1 MKRYTF
7 YLCAALIGAALL
19 CSSAAFAQGV
29 SRPKITN
36 IPGGFFIEWASPVE
50 IAAIKLDKRLSGPLE
65 IMFDVPSV
73 EFLDGIDKKPL
84 PVTSPEMTTALADYW
99 IVRGKPEKA
108 IPLYVDSLALGNLD
122 EKWAFVFRNNLA
134 MLYSQLLGQHTKALE
149 VVDKALETNRDNFT
163 LLDTKG
169 LIYLNASEPALAIP
183 VLQRAVEL
191 SCQLPI
197 YCMHLSYALHLDGR
211 PAQARRYFDN
221 ARESLIPLVP
231 NMTKENKAIY
241 DVLQRNIPP
250 IGGLSQ

>member
-7 YLCAALIGAALL
+7 CLCAALIGAALL
-19 CSSAAFAQGV
+19 CSSVAFAQGV

-99 IVRGKPEKA
+99 IVRGKPERA

-134 MLYSQLLGQHTKALE
+134 MLYSQVLGQHTKALE

-241 DVLQRNIPP
+241 DVLQNNIPP